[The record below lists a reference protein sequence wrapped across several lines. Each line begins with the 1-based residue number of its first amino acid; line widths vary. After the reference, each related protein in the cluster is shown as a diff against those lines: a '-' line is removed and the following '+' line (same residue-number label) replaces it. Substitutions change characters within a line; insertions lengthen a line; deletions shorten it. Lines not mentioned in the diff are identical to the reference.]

1 MTRDEI
7 EPPLEIPGYEIEQ
20 RVGRG
25 GMGEVFLARQ
35 LSLGRQ
41 VAVKVLAVAMGT
53 AGEAGARFRREAEL
67 MARVHHPNIIAV
79 HEYGTVGGRP
89 FLVMEFIEGGD
100 LRQRMV
106 PGKPWPATRVLG
118 LIGPVA
124 QALEYLHAHGILH
137 RDLKPENILME
148 HGVTPKLSDFG
159 LAVPNTDVG
168 MLTLSNHGMGTLGYI
183 APEQQFGLKVGEQAD
198 QFSMAALT
206 YELLTGQR
214 PLGIIKRPSSLNPGL
229 SPAVDATL
237 LRGLADEPDDR
248 YPTIGA
254 FAGALERALSG
265 MPVQGR
271 RRVAA
276 VLAMAALGALVAG
289 TAGYVALVGRW
300 VPGRHA
306 VVSTPVKVA
315 SPAATRPPAPPAL
328 AHSLPTRVNRLGMT
342 FVRVPAGQFLMGAP
356 DEDTSARADERP
368 RHLVRI
374 TKAFELG
381 TTEVTVGQF
390 RAFVTATGYET
401 DAEAG
406 RIEAVFGDA
415 NQRKQ
420 RAMRYSWRD
429 PGLGRRQGDD
439 EPVVQVTWND
449 AAEFCRWLS
458 TQDGRTCRLPTEAEW
473 EYACR
478 AGCSALWFCGDDVEV
493 VQRYAWLQ
501 DDVGGTTH
509 PVGTKLPNAF
519 GLFDMH
525 GNVWEWCLDHYGPYP
540 SKPRDD
546 PNGPD
551 RGKKRILRGGACTR
565 KGTGRTTASTRLAR
579 PPAYIYYRYGF
590 RVCSPVTGS
599 D

>member
-53 AGEAGARFRREAEL
+53 AGEAGTRFRREAEL

-124 QALEYLHAHGILH
+124 QAVEYLHAHGILH

-168 MLTLSNHGMGTLGYI
+168 MLTLSNQGMGTLGYI

-276 VLAMAALGALVAG
+276 FLTMAALG
-289 TAGYVALVGRW
+289 
-300 VPGRHA
+300 
-306 VVSTPVKVA
+306 S
-315 SPAATRPPAPPAL
+315 RP
-328 AHSLPTRVNRLGMT
+328 
-342 FVRVPAGQFLMGAP
+342 
-356 DEDTSARADERP
+356 
-368 RHLVRI
+368 
-374 TKAFELG
+374 
-381 TTEVTVGQF
+381 
-390 RAFVTATGYET
+390 
-401 DAEAG
+401 
-406 RIEAVFGDA
+406 
-415 NQRKQ
+415 
-420 RAMRYSWRD
+420 
-429 PGLGRRQGDD
+429 
-439 EPVVQVTWND
+439 
-449 AAEFCRWLS
+449 
-458 TQDGRTCRLPTEAEW
+458 
-473 EYACR
+473 
-478 AGCSALWFCGDDVEV
+478 
-493 VQRYAWLQ
+493 
-501 DDVGGTTH
+501 
-509 PVGTKLPNAF
+509 
-519 GLFDMH
+519 
-525 GNVWEWCLDHYGPYP
+525 WCI
-540 SKPRDD
+540 SSR
-546 PNGPD
+546 
-551 RGKKRILRGGACTR
+551 
-565 KGTGRTTASTRLAR
+565 
-579 PPAYIYYRYGF
+579 
-590 RVCSPVTGS
+590 
-599 D
+599 